1 MSLSAP
7 LKLENTI
14 IHLLGAPGTGKYTIA
29 REMVQQAEL
38 RLVDNHLIN
47 NPLFSLIRQDG
58 RTPLPPRIWDNVAK
72 IWEAVADTM
81 AHIAPAEFSYVLTNA
96 LFEHDAEDRRHME
109 RMAAVA
115 DARGGVYIPVR
126 LLISDVGE
134 HVRRITATDRSGRMK
149 ETDPARPARYAGLE
163 VLKTGLQTEMTLD
176 VTRLK
181 AGEAALAILDHARTQ
196 AQASSQTRLK
206 NP

>member
-7 LKLENTI
+7 PKLENTI

-58 RTPLPPRIWDNVAK
+58 RTPLPSRIWDNVAK

-96 LFEHDAEDRRHME
+96 LFEHDAEDRRHMQ

-115 DARGGVYIPVR
+115 DARGGVYVPVR

-149 ETDPARPARYAGLE
+149 ETDPERPARYAGLE
-163 VLKTGLQTEMTLD
+163 VLKTGLPTEMTLD

-181 AGEAALAILDHARTQ
+181 PLDAALAILDHARG
-196 AQASSQTRLK
+196 ARVK